1 MTWQPSKQQLE
12 DAARAAGHA
21 SHYWP
26 KQREGSPFF
35 MMVRDGSEQK
45 TWNPHLP
52 TVYGKADL
60 LDLMLAL
67 PVGIYWLEDVT
78 MAVVEHRS
86 PNGVVYTK
94 RTNIQKLA
102 QAVIE
107 VAALVGAKMRG
118 EV

>member
-12 DAARAAGHA
+12 DAAIAGDIEL
-21 SHYWP
+21 SHWTDEP
-26 KQREGSPFF
+26 V
-35 MMVRDGSEQK
+35 MAWNTWDGK
-45 TWNPHLP
+45 TYTPWQPHLP
-52 TVYGKADL
+52 TTQGKADL